1 MLMFTMTDII
11 TGALELP
18 RSDRSYLAAK
28 LIESL
33 EEEELSPEWREELDK
48 RVARWKSGETQSV
61 SSEDVHR
68 KIGKI
73 LS

>member
-1 MLMFTMTDII
+1 MATMTDII
-11 TGALELP
+11 AGALELP

-33 EEEELSPEWREELDK
+33 EEEELSPEWREELDA
-48 RVARWKSGETQSV
+48 RVARWKSGETKSV

-68 KIGKI
+68 KIGQI

>member
-1 MLMFTMTDII
+1 MATMTEII

-33 EEEELSPEWREELDK
+33 EEEELSSEWREELDA
-48 RVARWKSGETQSV
+48 RVAR
-61 SSEDVHR
+61 
-68 KIGKI
+68 
-73 LS
+73 